1 MKLKIK
7 RNFPKHWF
15 SPKEIENGKKL
26 FVGEALCKGNA
37 VHNDP
42 YVS

>member
-1 MKLKIK
+1 MKLKTK
-7 RNFPKHWF
+7 RNFTKQWF
-15 SPKEIENGKKL
+15 SPKEIENRKKP

-42 YVS
+42 YIS